1 MEVIEESIFEYDEE
15 RELELLRKEIREI
28 GYEEGHE
35 QGRREFLTEKVCRK
49 LRRGMEPE
57 QIAQELEEDEESIRQ
72 LCEIVAPYAPEY
84 DSSQVLKAV
93 MQN

>member
-15 RELELLRKEIREI
+15 RGLELLRKEIREI

-35 QGRREFLTEKVCRK
+35 QGRRELLTEKVCRK

-57 QIAQELEEDEESIRQ
+57 QIAQELEESICQ
-72 LCEIVAPYAPEY
+72 LCEIAAPYAPEY